1 MTMKIENYLVVLLL
15 LIARVSIVSAQEW
28 QLDLSQA
35 QKIAQET
42 DRRIVLVFSGS
53 DWCAPCIKLEKE
65 IWQSA
70 EFQAYAK
77 ENYVMLRA
85 DFPRKKANQ
94 LSDAQASKNG
104 KLAEKYNP
112 NGYFPLV
119 VVLDDKAEVLGET
132 GYKKISPQEY
142 ISHLNSFNP

>member
-1 MTMKIENYLVVLLL
+1 MKINNYLGVLLL
-15 LIARVSIVSAQEW
+15 VLARVSLVSAQEW
-28 QLDLSQA
+28 QLDLNKA
-35 QKIAQET
+35 QKLAQET
-42 DRRIVLVFSGS
+42 DRNIILVFSGS

-77 ENYVMLRA
+77 EYYVMLRA

-119 VVLDDKAEVLGET
+119 VILNNKAEVLGET
-132 GYKKISPQEY
+132 GFKKMSPQEY

>member
-1 MTMKIENYLVVLLL
+1 MKTKKYFVSLLL
-15 LIARVSIVSAQEW
+15 LLAQVSIVSAQEW
-28 QLDLSQA
+28 QLDLNKA
-35 QKIAQET
+35 QNLAQET
-42 DRRIVLVFSGS
+42 DRNIILVFSGS

-94 LSDAQASKNG
+94 LAEAQASNNG
-104 KLAEKYNP
+104 RLAEKYNP

-119 VVLDDKAEVLGET
+119 VVLDNKAEVLGKT
-132 GYKKISPQEY
+132 GYKKMSPKEY

>member
-1 MTMKIENYLVVLLL
+1 MKTKNYLVVLLL
-15 LIARVSIVSAQEW
+15 LLAQVSIVSAQEW
-28 QLDLSQA
+28 QLDLNKA
-35 QKIAQET
+35 QNLAQET
-42 DRRIVLVFSGS
+42 DRNIILVFSGS

-94 LSDAQASKNG
+94 L
-104 KLAEKYNP
+104 AEATIP
-112 NGYFPLV
+112 LILTFPLTMLIR
-119 VVLDDKAEVLGET
+119 LDSVSNTQTFLHRLICGDLV
-132 GYKKISPQEY
+132 
-142 ISHLNSFNP
+142 

>member
-1 MTMKIENYLVVLLL
+1 MKIENYLVVLLL

>member
-1 MTMKIENYLVVLLL
+1 MKIENYLVVLLL

-42 DRRIVLVFSGS
+42 DRRIVFVFSGS

-65 IWQSA
+65 IWQSV
-70 EFQAYAK
+70 EFQSYAK
-77 ENYVMLRA
+77 GNYVMLRA

-94 LSDAQASKNG
+94 LPEATIP
-104 KLAEKYNP
+104 LILT
-112 NGYFPLV
+112 FPPTMPIR
-119 VVLDDKAEVLGET
+119 LGSE
-132 GYKKISPQEY
+132 
-142 ISHLNSFNP
+142 

>member
-1 MTMKIENYLVVLLL
+1 MNYLNVLLL
-15 LIARVSIVSAQEW
+15 LVAQVSVASAQEW
-28 QLDLSQA
+28 QLDL
-35 QKIAQET
+35 KEAQELAVEA
-42 DRRIVLVFSGS
+42 DRKIILVFSGS

-70 EFQAYAK
+70 EFQAYAR

-94 LSDAQASKNG
+94 LSEAQANKNG

-119 VVLDDKAEVLGET
+119 VILDEMAEVLGET
-132 GYKKISPQEY
+132 GYKKMSPQEY

>member
-1 MTMKIENYLVVLLL
+1 MKTRNYLVVLLIL
-15 LIARVSIVSAQEW
+15 ARVSTVSAQEW
-28 QLDLSQA
+28 QLDLKDA
-35 QKIAQET
+35 QKLALET
-42 DRRIVLVFSGS
+42 DRKIVLVFSGS
-53 DWCAPCIKLEKE
+53 DWCAPCIKLDKE

-70 EFQAYAK
+70 EFQTYAR

-94 LSDAQASKNG
+94 LSEAQAIKNG

-119 VVLDDKAEVLGET
+119 VILDNKAEVLGET
-132 GYKKISPQEY
+132 GYKKMSPQEY

>member
-1 MTMKIENYLVVLLL
+1 M
-15 LIARVSIVSAQEW
+15 SAQEW
-28 QLDLSQA
+28 QLDLKDA
-35 QKIAQET
+35 QKLALET
-42 DRRIVLVFSGS
+42 DRKIVLVFSGS
-53 DWCAPCIKLEKE
+53 DWCAPCIKLDKE
-65 IWQSA
+65 IWQSS
-70 EFQAYAK
+70 EFQTYAR

-94 LSDAQASKNG
+94 LSEEQAIKNG

-119 VVLDDKAEVLGET
+119 VVLDKKAGVLGET
-132 GYKKISPQEY
+132 GYKKMSPNEY